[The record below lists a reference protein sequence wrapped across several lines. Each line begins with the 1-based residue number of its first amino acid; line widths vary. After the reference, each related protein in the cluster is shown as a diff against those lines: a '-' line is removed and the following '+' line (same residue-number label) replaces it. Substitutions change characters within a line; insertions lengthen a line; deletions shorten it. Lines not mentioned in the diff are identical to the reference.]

1 MSTIVPMTI
10 PKFNELFTDVLEV
23 LSDGMPHHR
32 RDLFRDVI
40 KRKNL
45 TDAELAEKLKSGW
58 NRSEDRAHWAA
69 AYLFYAGAITKPT
82 RGFMQI
88 SEQGRQLLAG
98 NPAGITLDVLQQ
110 TDGLIAWAKRSK
122 EKQLKKRGS
131 AGGETIPDLVE
142 SDDAT
147 PSEQVE
153 IAVQKMRAEVASNV
167 LDRLRTE
174 HWSFM
179 ERAVLKVLLKMGYG
193 GDEDD
198 LSHVGGPNDEGIDGI
213 INQDKLGLEKIYVQS
228 KRYKQGSAINGDTIN
243 AFMGAMGRKGV
254 TKGVFITASHFTD
267 GARKAAEENKHQ
279 QVILIDGEELAEI
292 MVDYQIGV
300 TEVQTYTIYKLDEN
314 FFED

>member
-1 MSTIVPMTI
+1 MAI

-23 LSDGMPHHR
+23 LSDGVPHHR
-32 RDLFRDVI
+32 RDLFRDVV

-45 TDAELAEKLKSGW
+45 TEAELAEKLKSGW

-69 AYLFYAGAITKPT
+69 AYLFYAEAITKPT
-82 RGFMQI
+82 KGFMQI
-88 SEQGRQLLAG
+88 SEQGRQLLAD

-110 TDGLIAWAKRSK
+110 TEGIIAWSKRSK
-122 EKQLKKRGS
+122 EKQLKKK
-131 AGGETIPDLVE
+131 GGNEGQDISYPAE
-142 SDDAT
+142 SGDAT

-153 IAVQKMRAEVASNV
+153 NAVQKMRDDVANNV
-167 LDRLRTE
+167 LDRLRTA
-174 HWSFM
+174 HFSFM
-179 ERAVLKVLLKMGYG
+179 EHAVLKVLLKMGYG

-228 KRYKQGSAINGDTIN
+228 KRYKQGSAISGDTIN